1 MSILT
6 RLICHSIL
14 GDFSVAASYFKQ
26 LTSFY
31 SDKQWLALGSTML
44 SMWAACLK
52 EIGNT
57 REYIMVSLRAIA
69 TTSNVLPSSLSK
81 PASIAEL
88 LETSTTTNELISIP
102 ADPFF
107 RLLEGDQIIQHLGG
121 QGGFGLLLH
130 FHSLF
135 RERLAVDNIT
145 VDLLAVDEVQQ
156 HELELTCASQ
166 YNVKKGAN
174 SVQLVSKVC
183 GSTLDGGNA
192 HG

>member
-6 RLICHSIL
+6 HLIGHSIL

-44 SMWAACLK
+44 SMWAVCLK
-52 EIGNT
+52 NIGNT

-69 TTSNVLPSSLSK
+69 SKSSISPSSLSQ
-81 PASIAEL
+81 PASIAAL
-88 LETSTTTNELISIP
+88 LEASRTTNELISVP
-102 ADPFF
+102 ADPYF
-107 RLLEGDQIIQHLGG
+107 RLLEGDQTIQHLEG

-135 RERLAVDNIT
+135 REGLAADNIT
-145 VDLLAVDEVQQ
+145 VHLLAVDEGQQ
-156 HELELTCASQ
+156 YELELACASN

-174 SVQLVSKVC
+174 SVQLISKVRP
-183 GSTLDGGNA
+183 LA
-192 HG
+192 

>member
-6 RLICHSIL
+6 RLTGPSIL

-44 SMWAACLK
+44 SMWAVCLK

-57 REYIMVSLRAIA
+57 REYITVSLRAVA
-69 TTSNVLPSSLSK
+69 STSNISPSSLSR

-88 LETSTTTNELISIP
+88 LEASRTTNELISIP
-102 ADPFF
+102 AAPYF
-107 RLLEGDQIIQHLGG
+107 RLLEGAHNIQHLDG

-135 RERLAVDNIT
+135 HGDLEADNIS
-145 VDLLAVDEVQQ
+145 VHLSAVDEGQQ
-156 HELELTCASQ
+156 YELELTCAST
-166 YNVKKGAN
+166 YTVKKGAN
-174 SVQLVSKVC
+174 SVQLQSKVC
-183 GSTLDGGNA
+183 GFLLECKNG